1 MRKVFSFLSILM
13 FISTIAAGPIPDN
26 TGIVAEDCI
35 NGDSYDFDALLKAGK
50 HILVHQAFSG

>member
-1 MRKVFSFLSILM
+1 MAFSMMAF
-13 FISTIAAGPIPDN
+13 AGPIPDN

-50 HILVHQAFSG
+50 HILIHQAFSG